1 MAVLINKNNK
11 NDYQNYDAIK
21 KVVRYVTRNNGSDRS
36 DLIGYGGAGVIL
48 HKGINNLIYSMEL
61 PQNIWNIGQI
71 IGPRLYHYV
80 LDLTLE
86 ETQLFRNDKSKMCQY
101 ADMCSNVFLERG
113 YQCIYGI
120 HIKPNNSIHIHFV
133 ISALNYS
140 DGLKFSRETNDFHLF
155 EAYFNELLNQYRH
168 HDYC

>member
-1 MAVLINKNNK
+1 MAVLINTNK
-11 NDYQNYDAIK
+11 RNDYQNYDVLDKTI
-21 KVVRYVTRNNGSDRS
+21 RYVTRNNGSDRS

-71 IGPRLYHYV
+71 VGPKLYHWV

-86 ETQLFRNDKSKMCQY
+86 ETQLFHNDKSKMCQY
-101 ADMCSNVFLERG
+101 AKMCSCAFWERG

-120 HIKPNNSIHIHFV
+120 HINPDNSIHIHFV
-133 ISALNYS
+133 ISALNYI
-140 DGLKFSRETNDFHLF
+140 DGLRFSRETMQLCQY
-155 EAYFNELLNQYRH
+155 ESYFNGLLNQYRH
-168 HDYC
+168 HCSG